1 MRLTL
6 RQKLVIG
13 FSLAFC
19 GIIAGFGVL
28 VLHNNG
34 ERYQRQSYAY
44 CRRIVQANI
53 DLTDN
58 YFEQLRNV
66 VRIVVSDQDIINA
79 VNYRVHNPDIDYSI
93 ELYNQRKVAA
103 KIKQFD
109 VLGDVKNA
117 IIVGPG
123 GEYLYYYGTSLAR
136 GYAFGEQAW
145 FSGAVG
151 TNRMEFINY
160 HPTDYLLG
168 STGEQTVSLV
178 APILN
183 SSQYFL
189 ADPAY
194 LLCDFSLEPILG
206 DPGRDGEVQIA
217 VYSGS
222 DPVYVPAQLGLA
234 GAQQA
239 QLAAYIEA
247 GERSFLLD
255 ACPENASGYLVVSE
269 TSEVSGWLILGV
281 MPLDS
286 IQELRSTN
294 RTFVAVLMLVAF
306 AVILAVSS
314 LLARSVL
321 VPMNTLIQKFN
332 AIGRGEKDVRFE
344 KTASVEVDRIAE
356 TAMQMLEKNDRLTA
370 EVVEEGRL
378 ASMLALL
385 PQTLT
390 LPGGGTASGWYIY
403 ALATDPGARSK
414 GYGRQLLRFVDG
426 YLAGIE
432 EPGLGVRYMGSYD
445 ALSARLDEVAVDEVV
460 VALEADEIE
469 LLPHVF
475 AACDK
480 NGVRITMVPFYSDYL
495 PARPT
500 IDVLDECKLI
510 NVRQTP
516 FDNLLNAAVKRGL
529 DIIGSL
535 ILIILTSP
543 VMLVTA
549 IGVKLS
555 SPGPIIFKQ
564 ERVGLNK
571 RPFMMYKFRS
581 MRVNA
586 AEDSAW
592 STNSDPRKTRFGSII
607 RKFSLDELPQFF
619 NVLKGDMSLVGPRPE
634 IPFHVEHFKEEI
646 PRYLVRQQVRPGL
659 TGWAQINGLRGDTD
673 IAERIRYDIWYIENW
688 TVALD
693 IKILFRTVF
702 GGKMVNDEKIQ

>member
-1 MRLTL
+1 MLEMRPGRPEEVLA
-6 RQKLVIG
+6 QKALWKA
-13 FSLAFC
+13 AFGDEGRYIDWFYECC
-19 GIIAGFGVL
+19 GA
-28 VLHNNG
+28 
-34 ERYQRQSYAY
+34 SA
-44 CRRIVQANI
+44 
-53 DLTDN
+53 
-58 YFEQLRNV
+58 
-66 VRIVVSDQDIINA
+66 
-79 VNYRVHNPDIDYSI
+79 
-93 ELYNQRKVAA
+93 
-103 KIKQFD
+103 D
-109 VLGDVKNA
+109 VL
-117 IIVGPG
+117 
-123 GEYLYYYGTSLAR
+123 
-136 GYAFGEQAW
+136 
-145 FSGAVG
+145 
-151 TNRMEFINY
+151 
-160 HPTDYLLG
+160 
-168 STGEQTVSLV
+168 
-178 APILN
+178 
-183 SSQYFL
+183 
-189 ADPAY
+189 
-194 LLCDFSLEPILG
+194 
-206 DPGRDGEVQIA
+206 
-217 VYSGS
+217 
-222 DPVYVPAQLGLA
+222 
-234 GAQQA
+234 
-239 QLAAYIEA
+239 
-247 GERSFLLD
+247 
-255 ACPENASGYLVVSE
+255 
-269 TSEVSGWLILGV
+269 
-281 MPLDS
+281 
-286 IQELRSTN
+286 
-294 RTFVAVLMLVAF
+294 
-306 AVILAVSS
+306 
-314 LLARSVL
+314 
-321 VPMNTLIQKFN
+321 
-332 AIGRGEKDVRFE
+332 
-344 KTASVEVDRIAE
+344 
-356 TAMQMLEKNDRLTA
+356 

-555 SPGPIIFKQ
+555 SPGPVIFRQ
-564 ERVGLNK
+564 ERIGLNK
-571 RPFMMYKFRS
+571 KPFMMYKFRS
-581 MRVNA
+581 MRVNVQQ
-586 AEDSAW
+586 ETGW
-592 STNSDPRKTRFGSII
+592 STDCDPRKTHFGSFI

-634 IPFHVEHFKEEI
+634 VPYHVEHFKEEI
-646 PRYLVRQQVRPGL
+646 PRYLVRQQVRPGC
-659 TGWAQINGLRGDTD
+659 TGWAQIHGLRGDTD

-693 IKILFRTVF
+693 IKIIFRTVF
-702 GGKMVNDEKIQ
+702 GGKMVNDEKLQ

>member
-1 MRLTL
+1 MLEMR
-6 RQKLVIG
+6 
-13 FSLAFC
+13 
-19 GIIAGFGVL
+19 
-28 VLHNNG
+28 
-34 ERYQRQSYAY
+34 
-44 CRRIVQANI
+44 
-53 DLTDN
+53 
-58 YFEQLRNV
+58 
-66 VRIVVSDQDIINA
+66 
-79 VNYRVHNPDIDYSI
+79 
-93 ELYNQRKVAA
+93 
-103 KIKQFD
+103 
-109 VLGDVKNA
+109 
-117 IIVGPG
+117 
-123 GEYLYYYGTSLAR
+123 
-136 GYAFGEQAW
+136 
-145 FSGAVG
+145 
-151 TNRMEFINY
+151 
-160 HPTDYLLG
+160 
-168 STGEQTVSLV
+168 
-178 APILN
+178 
-183 SSQYFL
+183 
-189 ADPAY
+189 
-194 LLCDFSLEPILG
+194 
-206 DPGRDGEVQIA
+206 PGRPEG
-217 VYSGS
+217 
-222 DPVYVPAQLGLA
+222 VPAQKALWK
-234 GAQQA
+234 
-239 QLAAYIEA
+239 AAFGDEGRYIDWFYECCGGSA
-247 GERSFLLD
+247 D
-255 ACPENASGYLVVSE
+255 
-269 TSEVSGWLILGV
+269 
-281 MPLDS
+281 
-286 IQELRSTN
+286 
-294 RTFVAVLMLVAF
+294 VL
-306 AVILAVSS
+306 
-314 LLARSVL
+314 
-321 VPMNTLIQKFN
+321 
-332 AIGRGEKDVRFE
+332 
-344 KTASVEVDRIAE
+344 
-356 TAMQMLEKNDRLTA
+356 

-445 ALSARLDEVAVDEVV
+445 ALSARLDEIAVDEVV

-555 SPGPIIFKQ
+555 SPGPVIFRQ
-564 ERVGLNK
+564 ERIGLNK
-571 RPFMMYKFRS
+571 KPFMMYKFRS
-581 MRVNA
+581 MRVNVQQ
-586 AEDSAW
+586 ETGW
-592 STNSDPRKTRFGSII
+592 STDCDPRKTHFGSFI

-634 IPFHVEHFKEEI
+634 VPYHVEHFKEEI
-646 PRYLVRQQVRPGL
+646 PRYLVRQQVRPGC
-659 TGWAQINGLRGDTD
+659 TGWAQIHGLRGDTD

-693 IKILFRTVF
+693 IKIIFRTVF
-702 GGKMVNDEKIQ
+702 GGKMVNDEKLQ

>member
-1 MRLTL
+1 MLEMR
-6 RQKLVIG
+6 
-13 FSLAFC
+13 
-19 GIIAGFGVL
+19 
-28 VLHNNG
+28 
-34 ERYQRQSYAY
+34 
-44 CRRIVQANI
+44 
-53 DLTDN
+53 
-58 YFEQLRNV
+58 
-66 VRIVVSDQDIINA
+66 
-79 VNYRVHNPDIDYSI
+79 
-93 ELYNQRKVAA
+93 
-103 KIKQFD
+103 
-109 VLGDVKNA
+109 
-117 IIVGPG
+117 
-123 GEYLYYYGTSLAR
+123 
-136 GYAFGEQAW
+136 
-145 FSGAVG
+145 
-151 TNRMEFINY
+151 
-160 HPTDYLLG
+160 
-168 STGEQTVSLV
+168 
-178 APILN
+178 
-183 SSQYFL
+183 
-189 ADPAY
+189 
-194 LLCDFSLEPILG
+194 
-206 DPGRDGEVQIA
+206 PGRPEE
-217 VYSGS
+217 
-222 DPVYVPAQLGLA
+222 VPAQKALWKAAFGDEDRYIDWFYECC
-234 GAQQA
+234 GASA
-239 QLAAYIEA
+239 
-247 GERSFLLD
+247 D
-255 ACPENASGYLVVSE
+255 
-269 TSEVSGWLILGV
+269 
-281 MPLDS
+281 
-286 IQELRSTN
+286 
-294 RTFVAVLMLVAF
+294 VL
-306 AVILAVSS
+306 
-314 LLARSVL
+314 
-321 VPMNTLIQKFN
+321 
-332 AIGRGEKDVRFE
+332 
-344 KTASVEVDRIAE
+344 
-356 TAMQMLEKNDRLTA
+356 

-555 SPGPIIFKQ
+555 SPGPVIFRQ
-564 ERVGLNK
+564 ERIGLNK
-571 RPFMMYKFRS
+571 KPFMMYKFRS
-581 MRVNA
+581 MRVNVQQ
-586 AEDSAW
+586 ETGW
-592 STNSDPRKTRFGSII
+592 STDCDPRKTHFGSFI

-634 IPFHVEHFKEEI
+634 VPYHVEHFKEEI
-646 PRYLVRQQVRPGL
+646 PRYLVRQQVRPGC
-659 TGWAQINGLRGDTD
+659 TGWAQIHGLRGDTD

-693 IKILFRTVF
+693 IKIIFRTVF
-702 GGKMVNDEKIQ
+702 GGKMVNDEKLQ